1 MKDKLREAFTPE
13 RIVQAAK
20 AYFDENVLE
29 RPPEELLCSLSEEHV
44 VVDLAILHYGMKD
57 KNPVDS
63 VKFYGKR
70 HPDGKSLYQ

>member
-1 MKDKLREAFTPE
+1 MNGHREPFTPE